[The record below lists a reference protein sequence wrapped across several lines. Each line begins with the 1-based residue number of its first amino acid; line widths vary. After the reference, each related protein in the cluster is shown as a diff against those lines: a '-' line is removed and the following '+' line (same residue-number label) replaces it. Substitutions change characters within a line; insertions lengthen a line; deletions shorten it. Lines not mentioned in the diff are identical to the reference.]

1 MDWID
6 MLQWPAMVV
15 TVAAA
20 WLVAAQSRRKRTV
33 GFWVFLAS
41 NVLWAVW
48 GWHTSAYALIVLQ
61 VALAIMNVRG
71 VYKNDPEIRELGSR
85 VQQELTGPDSRT

>member
-15 TVAAA
+15 TVVAA

-41 NVLWAVW
+41 NLLWAVW
-48 GWHTSAYALIVLQ
+48 GWHTGAYALIVLQ
-61 VALAIMNVRG
+61 VALAVMNVRG
-71 VYKNDPEIRELGSR
+71 VYKNDSALRELAAR
-85 VQQELTGPDSRT
+85 TQQELAAPDSRR